1 MSDCH
6 ELMKQAWIDYPSQDN
21 EGFQPDRGG
30 FKCGW
35 FMAWN
40 HQQKRIDQLED
51 LCKIKDKQIKEKN
64 RLLLDVYDYL
74 DVENEGVSK
83 EVYKLVEKIRKSVGM

>member
-1 MSDCH
+1 MSDSH

-40 HQQKRIDQLED
+40 HQQKRIDQLEKRIENLKEAHIKIEDDCGSCWECGASSISNGD
-51 LCKIKDKQIKEKN
+51 LKRDKE
-64 RLLLDVYDYL
+64 L
-74 DVENEGVSK
+74 ENGEF
-83 EVYKLVEKIRKSVGM
+83 